1 MDRFPSGMH
10 MNETLYHWLTHGLVG
25 SNPWLLLALFAA
37 MAQFTILSVTLYLHR
52 SQAHRGVDMHPLITH
67 PMRLWLWLTTS
78 MVTKQ
83 WVAIHRKHHARCET
97 EQDPHSPQVY
107 GIDTVLLRGAE
118 LYRRASKDQAIMDKY
133 GAGTPND
140 WLERHV
146 YARVPSLGPALLLFA
161 EIAAFGVVGITFWAL
176 QMLVI
181 PVLAAGIVN
190 GLGHWWGYRNFETDD
205 TATNLTPWALVIGG
219 EELHNNH
226 HAFPSSARFALR
238 RFEFDIGWA
247 VLRGLQALGLA
258 KVRRVA
264 PQLDVRP
271 NIALPDAD
279 TLRAVLVHRF
289 QVMSDYFRGV
299 ILPTVREEAQN
310 AGDSLRALPR
320 RLRRGLVNGGRW
332 LDGEHRER
340 LGHFIAARPK
350 LATVFEYRQ
359 RLREVYERTG
369 QGSEAM
375 LESLR
380 QWCAEAEAS
389 GIRALEEFSAQLKGY
404 ALVPARV

>member
-1 MDRFPSGMH
+1 
-10 MNETLYHWLTHGLVG
+10 MNETLYIWLTEGLAG
-25 SNPWLLLALFAA
+25 SSIWLLLAAFAV
-37 MAQFTILSVTLYLHR
+37 MAQLTIVSVTLYLHR
-52 SQAHRGVDMHPLITH
+52 CQAHRGVDMHPLITH
-67 PMRLWLWLTTS
+67 PMRFWLWLTTA
-78 MVTKQ
+78 MVTRE

-97 EQDPHSPQVY
+97 SEDPHSPQVY
-107 GIDTVLLRGAE
+107 GIRKVLFQGVQ
-118 LYRRASKDQAIMDKY
+118 LYQKACDDKAIMDKY

-140 WLERHV
+140 WLERNV
-146 YARVPSLGPALLLFA
+146 YGRYPSLGPTLLLFI
-161 EIAAFGVVGITFWAL
+161 EIALFGVIGLTVWAL

-205 TATNLTPWALVIGG
+205 TSTNLTPWALLIGG

-247 VLRGLQALGLA
+247 LLRAFQAVGLA

-271 NIALPDAD
+271 NITMPDAD
-279 TLRAVLVHRF
+279 TLKAVLVHRF
-289 QVMSDYFRGV
+289 QVMSDYFSGV
-299 ILPTVREEAQN
+299 ILPTVREEAQH
-310 AGDSLRALPR
+310 AGDSLRRLPR
-320 RLRRGLVNGGRW
+320 RLRRALVNGGRW
-332 LDGEHRER
+332 LDAEHRER
-340 LGHFIAARPK
+340 LSQYIDSRPK

-359 RLREVYERTG
+359 RLRAIYDRTG
-369 QGSEAM
+369 QGSDAM

-389 GIRALEEFSAQLKGY
+389 GIRALEEFSARLKGY
-404 ALVPARV
+404 ALVPVRA

>member
-1 MDRFPSGMH
+1 
-10 MNETLYHWLTHGLVG
+10 MNESLYAWLTDGLVG
-25 SNPWLLLALFAA
+25 SSIWLLLAVFVV
-37 MAQFTILSVTLYLHR
+37 MAQLTIVSVTLYLHR
-52 SQAHRGVDMHPLITH
+52 CQAHRGVDMHPLLTH
-67 PMRLWLWLTTS
+67 PMRFWLWLTTA
-78 MVTKQ
+78 MVTRE

-97 EQDPHSPQVY
+97 AEDPHSPQVY
-107 GIDTVLLRGAE
+107 GIRKVLFQGVQ
-118 LYRRASKDQAIMDKY
+118 LYQKACDDKAIMAKY

-140 WLERHV
+140 WLERNV
-146 YARVPSLGPALLLFA
+146 YGRYPSLGPTLLLFI
-161 EIAAFGVVGITFWAL
+161 EIALFGVIGLTVWAL

-205 TATNLTPWALVIGG
+205 TSTNLTPWALLIGG

-247 VLRGLQALGLA
+247 LLRTFQAVGLA

-271 NIALPDAD
+271 NIPMPDAD
-279 TLRAVLVHRF
+279 TLKAVLAHRF
-289 QVMSDYFRGV
+289 QVMSDYFSGV
-299 ILPTVREEAQN
+299 IMPTVREEAQH
-310 AGDSLRALPR
+310 AGDSLRRLPR

-332 LDGEHRER
+332 LDAEHRER
-340 LGHFIAARPK
+340 LSQYIDSRPK

-359 RLREVYERTG
+359 RLRAIYDRTG
-369 QGSEAM
+369 QGSDAM

-380 QWCAEAEAS
+380 QWCTEAEAS
-389 GIRALEEFSAQLKGY
+389 GIRALEEFSARLKGY
-404 ALVPARV
+404 ALVPSRA